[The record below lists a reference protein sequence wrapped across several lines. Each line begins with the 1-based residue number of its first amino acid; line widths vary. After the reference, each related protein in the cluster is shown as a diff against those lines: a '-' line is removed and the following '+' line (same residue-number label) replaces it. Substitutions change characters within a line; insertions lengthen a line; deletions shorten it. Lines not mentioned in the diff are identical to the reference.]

1 MEEYIKEKAGAMIW
15 NGVRIAGYFNNF
27 LTFWKPKKLDDGTY
41 VLDLAM
47 EGKPMYGMDVEDF
60 GECVASKIIV
70 ITFVIMVVAMVM
82 IMVVAMV
89 MIVAVG
95 MVLMMVVVMVVIMMV
110 VVTVIMAVC
119 DGGDRRC
126 GDD

>member
-1 MEEYIKEKAGAMIW
+1 VEEYIKEKAGAMIW
-15 NGVRIAGYFNNF
+15 NSVRIAGYFNNF

-82 IMVVAMV
+82 I
-89 MIVAVG
+89 VAVG

>member
-1 MEEYIKEKAGAMIW
+1 VEEYIKEKAGAMIW
-15 NGVRIAGYFNNF
+15 NSVRIAGYFNNF

-70 ITFVIMVVAMVM
+70 ITFM

-89 MIVAVG
+89 MIVAVV